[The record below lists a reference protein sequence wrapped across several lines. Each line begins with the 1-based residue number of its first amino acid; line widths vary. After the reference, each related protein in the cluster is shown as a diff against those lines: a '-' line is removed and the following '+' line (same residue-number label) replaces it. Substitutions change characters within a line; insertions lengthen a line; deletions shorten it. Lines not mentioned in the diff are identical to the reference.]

1 MRAKLLITFYSKKQC
16 PIKRDKNIYI
26 FAAIV
31 PEMKFQK
38 IEKDEIRLRS
48 VPIVNA
54 IDLKNICGNI
64 GISLS
69 SHLKKQFREIA
80 DKYPDAMKL
89 PPQNNTIKEIRVR
102 GVSPKLI
109 DQLHNI
115 AANSGAELVSFLN
128 IKLKELADTS
138 PERLKR
144 RLDY

>member
-1 MRAKLLITFYSKKQC
+1 MKIKFEKLENDQ
-16 PIKRDKNIYI
+16 
-26 FAAIV
+26 
-31 PEMKFQK
+31 
-38 IEKDEIRLRS
+38 IRLQA
-48 VPIVNA
+48 VPIANA

-89 PPQNNTIKEIRVR
+89 PPKDNTIKEIRIR

-128 IKLKELADTS
+128 IKLKELADTQ
-138 PERLKR
+138 PDRMKR
-144 RLDY
+144 KLDY